1 MYLRELRLRDLRCFR
16 EAEMRF
22 SYPPEGN
29 FTLLLGNNGAGKT
42 TVLKAA
48 AMAVLAPLMAG
59 SSGFVPFLLVRS
71 GCEEAKVE
79 GEFADSSSFSVGIFR
94 AGEGERLGPLRGLD
108 WEQDRLKTLYGE
120 RGAEDF
126 VVGYGATRRVQD
138 GEFSGHSLRK
148 RRHLRYQRVAG
159 LFEPYVELMPLE
171 LWFASSPRREEVVE
185 LMNRLLPE
193 ELRFDGEFVYRGL
206 RLPFEALSDGYRAYV
221 AWVSDLL
228 YHLAQAADGR
238 MEELAG
244 LVLVDELDLHLH
256 PEWQRKIVGTLQRGL
271 PRLQFIVTSHSP
283 LIAGSLESRFVRVMK
298 VGEDGTAMAVE
309 PDRQMFGMDAQQ
321 VLVSPLFGLDST
333 RAAGAQEELKTL
345 AREATAE
352 NPEKVLELMRR
363 LSGRL
368 SER

>member
-1 MYLRELRLRDLRCFR
+1 
-16 EAEMRF
+16 
-22 SYPPEGN
+22 
-29 FTLLLGNNGAGKT
+29 
-42 TVLKAA
+42 
-48 AMAVLAPLMAG
+48 
-59 SSGFVPFLLVRS
+59 
-71 GCEEAKVE
+71 
-79 GEFADSSSFSVGIFR
+79 
-94 AGEGERLGPLRGLD
+94 
-108 WEQDRLKTLYGE
+108 
-120 RGAEDF
+120 
-126 VVGYGATRRVQD
+126 
-138 GEFSGHSLRK
+138 
-148 RRHLRYQRVAG
+148 VAG

>member
-1 MYLRELRLRDLRCFR
+1 MYLKELRLRDLRCFR

-29 FTLLLGNNGAGKT
+29 LTVLLGNNGAGKT

-48 AMAVLAPLMAG
+48 AMAVLGPLLAG
-59 SSGFVPFLLVRS
+59 SSGFVPFLLVRR
-71 GCEEAKVE
+71 GEAAAHVVGVFADGTE
-79 GEFADSSSFSVGIFR
+79 ADLQVLRMNDGEFLRPGAGADF
-94 AGEGERLGPLRGLD
+94 ERLYD
-108 WEQDRLKTLYGE
+108 E
-120 RGAEDF
+120 RGPESF

-148 RRHLRYQRVAG
+148 RRHTRYQRVAG

-171 LWFASSPRREEVVE
+171 LWYGSSSRREEVTE

-221 AWVSDLL
+221 AWASDLL

-238 MEELAG
+238 MDELAG
-244 LVLVDELDLHLH
+244 LVLIDELDLHLH
-256 PEWQRKIVGTLQRGL
+256 PEWQRKIVGTLQRCL

-283 LIAGSLESRFVRVMK
+283 LIAGSLESRFVRVME
-298 VGEDGTAMAVE
+298 VGEDGAARAVE

-321 VLVSPLFGLDST
+321 VLVSPLFGLEST
-333 RAAGAQEELKTL
+333 RAAGAQEALKTL

-352 NPEKVLELMRR
+352 HPEKVLELMRR
-363 LSGRL
+363 LSGR
-368 SER
+368 